1 MEVVV
6 DFLEK
11 LEVLEKSMIL
21 EKLKVLEKLM
31 ILEKSMV
38 LEKSLEVAFV
48 VNRIVWVVVVIAL
61 EIACVNQLVD
71 LEKLVQVF
79 DCCSKDVV
87 RPTLLRRSTTTS
99 IPLQQSRM
107 SHLQH
112 VG

>member
-1 MEVVV
+1 MVVV

-21 EKLKVLEKLM
+21 EKLEVLEKLM

-38 LEKSLEVAFV
+38 LEKSLEVTV
-48 VNRIVWVVVVIAL
+48 VNRIAGVIVAIAL

-87 RPTLLRRSTTTS
+87 KPTLLRRSTTTS
-99 IPLQQSRM
+99 IPLRQSRM